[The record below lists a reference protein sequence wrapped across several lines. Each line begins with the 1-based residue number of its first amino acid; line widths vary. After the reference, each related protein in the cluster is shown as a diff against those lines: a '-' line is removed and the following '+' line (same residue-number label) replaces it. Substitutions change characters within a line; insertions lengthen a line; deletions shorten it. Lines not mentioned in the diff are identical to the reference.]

1 MPEKNSR
8 MENLKD
14 KEKKVTSASTK
25 KTSEP
30 SKTSTKEAKSTSRKN
45 TKDHISKIDT
55 EKKVASKTSGA
66 KKTSTKEVET
76 KTEKSKVKETTNV
89 QATQKA
95 STNSKTANKNVA
107 VNKVPTEKEKATNSL
122 NKKSTTSNTKKATN
136 STSTKKGAE
145 KTTTS
150 KTKSKSNLSSAKT
163 EKKNEVPAKKVEE
176 TKKVKK
182 VEAKKQEVE
191 EIKPKESAI
200 ISKIKSFLK
209 KIVELQEEAKKE
221 KLEQKEKVAKELEKK
236 ENKEIAKEKKN
247 TYSMEYYDLPYR
259 YNETVV
265 KILAQTPKRL
275 FVYWDVADS
284 DRERYIKAF
293 GENFFN
299 DTYPVLLIHNDDRNY
314 TFEVPINDFAN
325 SWYLDIN
332 DSKSKYTIQLGRKFK
347 DQARLVTINREQVKD
362 ENIVLQNDYL
372 PITTSNTLE
381 VPNDHILFENLKPYV
396 VYRNVKNYNES
407 IVDISNLEFAKKM
420 GKIYNIYEVY
430 KEIYK
435 KEMEDESLL
444 DLLNP
449 SSMSSSS
456 FK

>member
-14 KEKKVTSASTK
+14 KEKEKSVVSTSTK
-25 KTSEP
+25 KASVASKKNSEP
-30 SKTSTKEAKSTSRKN
+30 NKASTRGKKATSSKTTKKPIAKVDEEKKTARKTSSTKEKN
-45 TKDHISKIDT
+45 V
-55 EKKVASKTSGA
+55 EEA
-66 KKTSTKEVET
+66 KKI
-76 KTEKSKVKETTNV
+76 TNV
-89 QATQKA
+89 QGTKKS
-95 STNSKTANKNVA
+95 STNSKTAKKNVA

-122 NKKSTTSNTKKATN
+122 AKKTTASTTKKTAN
-136 STSTKKGAE
+136 STSTKKSTE
-145 KTTTS
+145 KTTTKVTTS
-150 KTKSKSNLSSAKT
+150 KAKSKSNLAPEKAEKKT
-163 EKKNEVPAKKVEE
+163 EESTKKVEE
-176 TKKVKK
+176 KKKID
-182 VEAKKQEVE
+182 AE

-221 KLEQKEKVAKELEKK
+221 KIEQKEKAAKELEKK

-247 TYSMEYYDLPYR
+247 TYTMEYYDLPYR

-299 DTYPVLLIHNDDRNY
+299 DTYPVLLIHNEDRNY

-347 DQARLVTINREQVKD
+347 DQARLVTINRKQVKD
-362 ENIVLQNDYL
+362 ENIILQNDYL

-396 VYRNVKNYNES
+396 VYRNVKDYKES
-407 IVDISNLEFAKKM
+407 VVDISNLEFAKKM

>member
-14 KEKKVTSASTK
+14 KEKEKSVVSTSTK
-25 KTSEP
+25 KASVASKKNSEP
-30 SKTSTKEAKSTSRKN
+30 NKASTRGKKATSSKTTKEPIAKVDEEKKTARKTSSTKE
-45 TKDHISKIDT
+45 
-55 EKKVASKTSGA
+55 KKVEEA
-66 KKTSTKEVET
+66 KEI
-76 KTEKSKVKETTNV
+76 TNV
-89 QATQKA
+89 QGTKKS
-95 STNSKTANKNVA
+95 STNSKTAKKNVA
-107 VNKVPTEKEKATNSL
+107 VNKVPTEKGKATNSL
-122 NKKSTTSNTKKATN
+122 AKKTTASTTKKTAN
-136 STSTKKGAE
+136 STSTKKSTE
-145 KTTTS
+145 KITTKATTS
-150 KTKSKSNLSSAKT
+150 KAKSKSNLAPGKA
-163 EKKNEVPAKKVEE
+163 EKKSEESTKKVEE
-176 TKKVKK
+176 KKKID
-182 VEAKKQEVE
+182 AE

-221 KLEQKEKVAKELEKK
+221 KIEQKEKAAKELEKK

-247 TYSMEYYDLPYR
+247 TYTMEYYDLPYR

-299 DTYPVLLIHNDDRNY
+299 DTYPVLLIHNEDRNY

-347 DQARLVTINREQVKD
+347 DQARLVTINRKQVKD
-362 ENIVLQNDYL
+362 ENIILQNDYL

-396 VYRNVKNYNES
+396 VYRNVKDYKES
-407 IVDISNLEFAKKM
+407 VVDISNLEFAKKM

>member
-14 KEKKVTSASTK
+14 KEKEKSVVSTSTK
-25 KTSEP
+25 KASVASKKNSEP
-30 SKTSTKEAKSTSRKN
+30 NKASTRGKKATSSKTTKKPIAKVDEEKKTARKTSSTKEKN
-45 TKDHISKIDT
+45 V
-55 EKKVASKTSGA
+55 EEA
-66 KKTSTKEVET
+66 KKI
-76 KTEKSKVKETTNV
+76 TNV
-89 QATQKA
+89 QGTKKS
-95 STNSKTANKNVA
+95 STNSKTAKKNVA

-122 NKKSTTSNTKKATN
+122 AKKTTASTTKKTAS
-136 STSTKKGAE
+136 STSTKKSTE
-145 KTTTS
+145 KTTTKTTTS
-150 KTKSKSNLSSAKT
+150 KAKSKSNLAPGKAEKKT
-163 EKKNEVPAKKVEE
+163 EESTKKVEE
-176 TKKVKK
+176 KKKID
-182 VEAKKQEVE
+182 AE

-221 KLEQKEKVAKELEKK
+221 KIEQKEKAAKELEKK

-247 TYSMEYYDLPYR
+247 TYTMEYYDLPYR

-299 DTYPVLLIHNDDRNY
+299 DTYPVLLIHNEDRNY

-347 DQARLVTINREQVKD
+347 DQARLVTINRKQVKD
-362 ENIVLQNDYL
+362 ENIILQNDYL

-396 VYRNVKNYNES
+396 VYRNVKDYKES
-407 IVDISNLEFAKKM
+407 VVDISNLEFAKKM

>member
-14 KEKKVTSASTK
+14 KEKEKSVVSTSTK
-25 KTSEP
+25 KASVASKKNSEP
-30 SKTSTKEAKSTSRKN
+30 NKASTRGKKATSSKTTKEPIAKVDEEKKTARKTSSTKEKN
-45 TKDHISKIDT
+45 V
-55 EKKVASKTSGA
+55 EEA
-66 KKTSTKEVET
+66 KKI
-76 KTEKSKVKETTNV
+76 TNV
-89 QATQKA
+89 QGTKKS
-95 STNSKTANKNVA
+95 STNSKTAKKNVA

-122 NKKSTTSNTKKATN
+122 AKKTTASTTKKTAS
-136 STSTKKGAE
+136 STSTKKSTE
-145 KTTTS
+145 KTTTKATTS
-150 KTKSKSNLSSAKT
+150 KAKSKSNLAPEKAEKKT
-163 EKKNEVPAKKVEE
+163 EESTKKVEE
-176 TKKVKK
+176 KKKID
-182 VEAKKQEVE
+182 AE

-221 KLEQKEKVAKELEKK
+221 KIEQKEKAAKELEKK

-247 TYSMEYYDLPYR
+247 TYTMEYYDLPYR

-299 DTYPVLLIHNDDRNY
+299 DTYPVLLIHNEDRNY

-347 DQARLVTINREQVKD
+347 DQARLVTINRKQVKD
-362 ENIVLQNDYL
+362 ENIILQNDYL

-396 VYRNVKNYNES
+396 VYRNVKDYKES
-407 IVDISNLEFAKKM
+407 VVDISNLEFAKKM

>member
-1 MPEKNSR
+1 MPENKSR
-8 MENLKD
+8 TENLKD
-14 KEKKVTSASTK
+14 KEEKKIVSKNTNTIKKDSSKNNTSK
-25 KTSEP
+25 KT
-30 SKTSTKEAKSTSRKN
+30 TST
-45 TKDHISKIDT
+45 
-55 EKKVASKTSGA
+55 A
-66 KKTSTKEVET
+66 KK
-76 KTEKSKVKETTNV
+76 
-89 QATQKA
+89 
-95 STNSKTANKNVA
+95 STNSINKSNNISKKVESVSDKSSKGVNNVNKN
-107 VNKVPTEKEKATNSL
+107 TQ
-122 NKKSTTSNTKKATN
+122 NKKVGSESNTKKIVTEKTKAPSNNVKNTNKSVNKANNKTN
-136 STSTKKGAE
+136 SKSVTES
-145 KTTTS
+145 KTTKNIAQKTKDT
-150 KTKSKSNLSSAKT
+150 KTKSSVKSN
-163 EKKNEVPAKKVEE
+163 
-176 TKKVKK
+176 TKKDIKNNDVKDVKK
-182 VEAKKQEVE
+182 EVKRE

-209 KIVELQEEAKKE
+209 KIVEIQEEAKKE
-221 KLEQKEKVAKELEKK
+221 KLEQKEKEAEKLAKK
-236 ENKEIAKEKKN
+236 ENKEIEKEKQHAYN
-247 TYSMEYYDLPYR
+247 IEYYDLPYR

-275 FVYWDVADS
+275 FVYWDIADS

-299 DTYPVLLIHNDDRNY
+299 DTYPVLLIHNDDKNY

-332 DSKSKYTIQLGRKFK
+332 DSKSKYIIQLGRKFRE
-347 DQARLVTINREQVKD
+347 QAKLVTINREQVRN
-362 ENIVLQNDYL
+362 ENIIIQNDYL

-396 VYRNVKNYNES
+396 VYRNVKNYEEKV
-407 IVDISNLEFAKKM
+407 VDISNLEFAKKM
-420 GKIYNIYEVY
+420 GKVYNIYEVY

-435 KEMEDESLL
+435 NEMEDESLL

>member
-14 KEKKVTSASTK
+14 KEKEAVSTPTK
-25 KTSEP
+25 KTSIAPKKASES
-30 SKTSTKEAKSTSRKN
+30 SKTSTKEAKATSSKT
-45 TKDHISKIDT
+45 TKKPIAKVDE
-55 EKKVASKTSGA
+55 EKKTARKTS
-66 KKTSTKEVET
+66 STKEKNVE
-76 KTEKSKVKETTNV
+76 EAKEITNV
-89 QATQKA
+89 QGTKKS
-95 STNSKTANKNVA
+95 STNSKTAKKNVA
-107 VNKVPTEKEKATNSL
+107 VNKVPTEKGKATNSL
-122 NKKSTTSNTKKATN
+122 AKKTTASTTKKTAS
-136 STSTKKGAE
+136 STSTKKSTE
-145 KTTTS
+145 KTTTKTTTS
-150 KTKSKSNLSSAKT
+150 KAKSKSNLAPGKAEKKT
-163 EKKNEVPAKKVEE
+163 EESTKKVEE
-176 TKKVKK
+176 KKKID
-182 VEAKKQEVE
+182 AE

-221 KLEQKEKVAKELEKK
+221 KIEQKEKAAKELEKK

-247 TYSMEYYDLPYR
+247 TYTMEYYDLPYR

-299 DTYPVLLIHNDDRNY
+299 DTYPVLLIHNEDRNY

-347 DQARLVTINREQVKD
+347 DQARLVTINRKQVKD
-362 ENIVLQNDYL
+362 ENIILQNDYL

-396 VYRNVKNYNES
+396 VYRNVKDYKES
-407 IVDISNLEFAKKM
+407 VVDISNLEFAKKM

>member
-1 MPEKNSR
+1 MPENKSR
-8 MENLKD
+8 TENLKD
-14 KEKKVTSASTK
+14 KE
-25 KTSEP
+25 
-30 SKTSTKEAKSTSRKN
+30 
-45 TKDHISKIDT
+45 
-55 EKKVASKTSGA
+55 EKKVVSKNTNTIKKDSSRNNTS
-66 KKTSTKEVET
+66 KKTTST
-76 KTEKSKVKETTNV
+76 SKK
-89 QATQKA
+89 
-95 STNSKTANKNVA
+95 STNSIKKSNNISKKVESVSDKSSKGVNNVNKNTQNKKVGSESNTKKSATEKTKTSSNNIKNTNKTANKAN
-107 VNKVPTEKEKATNSL
+107 NKTNS
-122 NKKSTTSNTKKATN
+122 KSVTES
-136 STSTKKGAE
+136 
-145 KTTTS
+145 KTTKNITQKTKDT
-150 KTKSKSNLSSAKT
+150 KTKSSVKSN
-163 EKKNEVPAKKVEE
+163 AKKDIK
-176 TKKVKK
+176 TKEDVKDVKK
-182 VEAKKQEVE
+182 EVKSE

-209 KIVELQEEAKKE
+209 KIVEIQEEAKKE
-221 KLEQKEKVAKELEKK
+221 KLEQKEKEAEKLAKK
-236 ENKEIAKEKKN
+236 ENKEIEKEKQH
-247 TYSMEYYDLPYR
+247 TYNIEYYDLPYR

-299 DTYPVLLIHNDDRNY
+299 DTYPVLLIHNDDKNY

-332 DSKSKYTIQLGRKFK
+332 DPKSKYTIQLGRKFRE
-347 DQARLVTINREQVKD
+347 QAKLVTINREQVRD
-362 ENIVLQNDYL
+362 ENIIIQNDYL

-396 VYRNVKNYNES
+396 VYRNVKNYEEKV
-407 IVDISNLEFAKKM
+407 VDISNLEFAKKM
-420 GKIYNIYEVY
+420 GKVYNIYEVY

-435 KEMEDESLL
+435 NEMEDESLL

>member
-1 MPEKNSR
+1 MPENKSR
-8 MENLKD
+8 TENLKD
-14 KEKKVTSASTK
+14 KE
-25 KTSEP
+25 
-30 SKTSTKEAKSTSRKN
+30 
-45 TKDHISKIDT
+45 
-55 EKKVASKTSGA
+55 EKKVVSKNTNTIKKDSSRNNTS
-66 KKTSTKEVET
+66 KKTTST
-76 KTEKSKVKETTNV
+76 SKK
-89 QATQKA
+89 
-95 STNSKTANKNVA
+95 STNSIKKSNNISKKVESVSDKSSKGVNNVNKNTQNKKVGSESNTKKSATEKTKTSSNNIKNTNKTANKAN
-107 VNKVPTEKEKATNSL
+107 NKTNS
-122 NKKSTTSNTKKATN
+122 KSVTES
-136 STSTKKGAE
+136 
-145 KTTTS
+145 KTTKNITQKTKDT
-150 KTKSKSNLSSAKT
+150 KTKSSVKSN
-163 EKKNEVPAKKVEE
+163 AKKDIK
-176 TKKVKK
+176 TKEDVKDVKK
-182 VEAKKQEVE
+182 EVKSE

-209 KIVELQEEAKKE
+209 KIVEIQEEAKKE
-221 KLEQKEKVAKELEKK
+221 KLEQKEKDAEKLAKK
-236 ENKEIAKEKKN
+236 ENKEIEKEKQH
-247 TYSMEYYDLPYR
+247 TYNIEYYDLPYR

-299 DTYPVLLIHNDDRNY
+299 DTYPVLLIHNDDKNY

-332 DSKSKYTIQLGRKFK
+332 DPKSKYTIQLGRKFRE
-347 DQARLVTINREQVKD
+347 QAKLVTINREQVRD
-362 ENIVLQNDYL
+362 ENIIIQNDYL

-396 VYRNVKNYNES
+396 VYRNVKNYEEKV
-407 IVDISNLEFAKKM
+407 VDISNLEFAKKM
-420 GKIYNIYEVY
+420 GKVYNIYEVY

-435 KEMEDESLL
+435 NEMEDESLL

>member
-1 MPEKNSR
+1 MPENKSR
-8 MENLKD
+8 TENLKD
-14 KEKKVTSASTK
+14 KE
-25 KTSEP
+25 
-30 SKTSTKEAKSTSRKN
+30 
-45 TKDHISKIDT
+45 
-55 EKKVASKTSGA
+55 EKKVVSKNTNTTKKNNSKTNTSKKTTSTSKNTTNTTTKNNSKVVKNTEKVSDKKVKGASSTNKNTSNKKLENTNTA
-66 KKTSTKEVET
+66 KKVG
-76 KTEKSKVKETTNV
+76 EKSKTTSNN
-89 QATQKA
+89 AKNANKTTTK
-95 STNSKTANKNVA
+95 STNSSNIKNATATKTTKN
-107 VNKVPTEKEKATNSL
+107 T
-122 NKKSTTSNTKKATN
+122 TKKIEDTKVKSATKPN
-136 STSTKKGAE
+136 
-145 KTTTS
+145 
-150 KTKSKSNLSSAKT
+150 
-163 EKKNEVPAKKVEE
+163 AKKD
-176 TKKVKK
+176 TKNKDVKDVKK
-182 VEAKKQEVE
+182 EVKSE

-209 KIVELQEEAKKE
+209 KIVEIQEEAKKE
-221 KLEQKEKVAKELEKK
+221 KLEQKEKEAEKLAKK
-236 ENKEIAKEKKN
+236 ENKEIEKEKQH
-247 TYSMEYYDLPYR
+247 TYNIEYYDLPYR

-299 DTYPVLLIHNDDRNY
+299 DTYPVLLIHNDDKNY

-325 SWYLDIN
+325 SWYLDIS
-332 DSKSKYTIQLGRKFK
+332 DPKSKYTIQLGRKFRE
-347 DQARLVTINREQVKD
+347 QAKLVTINREQVKD
-362 ENIVLQNDYL
+362 ENIIIQNDYL

-396 VYRNVKNYNES
+396 VYRNVKNYEEKV
-407 IVDISNLEFAKKM
+407 VDISNLEFAKKM
-420 GKIYNIYEVY
+420 GKVYNIYEVY

-435 KEMEDESLL
+435 NEMEDESLL

>member
-1 MPEKNSR
+1 MPENKSR
-8 MENLKD
+8 TENLKD
-14 KEKKVTSASTK
+14 KE
-25 KTSEP
+25 
-30 SKTSTKEAKSTSRKN
+30 
-45 TKDHISKIDT
+45 
-55 EKKVASKTSGA
+55 EKKVVSKNTNTIKKDSSKNNTS
-66 KKTSTKEVET
+66 KKTTSTSKSTVST
-76 KTEKSKVKETTNV
+76 TAKTTEKVSNKKVKGTS
-89 QATQKA
+89 
-95 STNSKTANKNVA
+95 STNKN
-107 VNKVPTEKEKATNSL
+107 TS
-122 NKKSTTSNTKKATN
+122 NKKAEIESNTKKIVTEKTKAPSNNVKNTNKSANKANNKTN
-136 STSTKKGAE
+136 SKSVTES
-145 KTTTS
+145 KTTKNITQKTKDT
-150 KTKSKSNLSSAKT
+150 KTKSSVKSN
-163 EKKNEVPAKKVEE
+163 AKKDIK
-176 TKKVKK
+176 TKEDVKDVKK
-182 VEAKKQEVE
+182 EVKSE

-209 KIVELQEEAKKE
+209 KIVEIQEEAKKE
-221 KLEQKEKVAKELEKK
+221 KLEQKEKEAEKLAKK
-236 ENKEIAKEKKN
+236 ENKEIEKEKQH
-247 TYSMEYYDLPYR
+247 TYNIEYYDLPYR

-299 DTYPVLLIHNDDRNY
+299 DTYPVLLIHNDDKNY

-332 DSKSKYTIQLGRKFK
+332 DPKSKYTIQLGRKFRE
-347 DQARLVTINREQVKD
+347 QAKLVTINREQVRN
-362 ENIVLQNDYL
+362 ENIIIQNDYL

-396 VYRNVKNYNES
+396 VYRNVKNYEEKV
-407 IVDISNLEFAKKM
+407 VDISNLEFAKKM
-420 GKIYNIYEVY
+420 GKVYNIYEVY

-435 KEMEDESLL
+435 NEMEDESLL

>member
-8 MENLKD
+8 IENLKD
-14 KEKKVTSASTK
+14 
-25 KTSEP
+25 
-30 SKTSTKEAKSTSRKN
+30 N
-45 TKDHISKIDT
+45 
-55 EKKVASKTSGA
+55 
-66 KKTSTKEVET
+66 
-76 KTEKSKVKETTNV
+76 
-89 QATQKA
+89 
-95 STNSKTANKNVA
+95 
-107 VNKVPTEKEKATNSL
+107 EKEKATVKASNSKKTNTTGKKNTTSKTTSKTTKAPEKTATSKTKKVVEKD
-122 NKKSTTSNTKKATN
+122 NKPAKTSTTKSATKTTAKSTTSKGTKA
-136 STSTKKGAE
+136 
-145 KTTTS
+145 TS
-150 KTKSKSNLSSAKT
+150 KTETKPKTDKVAETKASNTKTSTSKVSTSKVSVAKPKEDTKKTVAKSNSKSTTKKTTAQVAKKPDAKELE
-163 EKKNEVPAKKVEE
+163 EKKK
-176 TKKVKK
+176 T
-182 VEAKKQEVE
+182 VEAE

-221 KLEQKEKVAKELEKK
+221 KLEQKEKEAKELAKK
-236 ENKEIAKEKKN
+236 ENKEIEKEKQN
-247 TYSMEYYDLPYR
+247 TYNLEYYDLPYR

-299 DTYPVLLIHNDDRNY
+299 DTYPVLLIHNEDKNY

-332 DSKSKYTIQLGRKFK
+332 DSKSKYTIQLGRKFR
-347 DQARLVTINREQVKD
+347 DQAKLVTINKKQVKQ

-396 VYRNVKNYNES
+396 IYRNVKDYQEKV
-407 IVDISNLEFAKKM
+407 VDISNLEFAKKM

-435 KEMEDESLL
+435 KEMEEESLL

>member
-1 MPEKNSR
+1 MPENKSR
-8 MENLKD
+8 TENLKD
-14 KEKKVTSASTK
+14 KE
-25 KTSEP
+25 
-30 SKTSTKEAKSTSRKN
+30 
-45 TKDHISKIDT
+45 
-55 EKKVASKTSGA
+55 EKKVVSKNTNTIKNDSSKNNTS
-66 KKTSTKEVET
+66 KKTT
-76 KTEKSKVKETTNV
+76 SKK
-89 QATQKA
+89 
-95 STNSKTANKNVA
+95 STNSINKSSNISKKVESVSDKSSKGVNSVNKN
-107 VNKVPTEKEKATNSL
+107 TQ
-122 NKKSTTSNTKKATN
+122 NKKVGSESNTKKSTREKTKTSTNNVKNTNKSANKANNKTN
-136 STSTKKGAE
+136 SKSVTES
-145 KTTTS
+145 KTTKNITQ
-150 KTKSKSNLSSAKT
+150 KTKDTKSKSSVKSN
-163 EKKNEVPAKKVEE
+163 AKKDIK
-176 TKKVKK
+176 TKEDVKDVKK
-182 VEAKKQEVE
+182 EVKSE

-209 KIVELQEEAKKE
+209 KIVEIQEEAKKE
-221 KLEQKEKVAKELEKK
+221 KIEQKEKEAEKLAKK
-236 ENKEIAKEKKN
+236 ENKEIEKEKQH
-247 TYSMEYYDLPYR
+247 TYNIEYYDLPYR

-299 DTYPVLLIHNDDRNY
+299 DTYPVLLIHNDDKNY

-332 DSKSKYTIQLGRKFK
+332 DPKSKYTIQLGRKFRE
-347 DQARLVTINREQVKD
+347 QAKLVTINREQVRN
-362 ENIVLQNDYL
+362 ENIIIQNDYL

-396 VYRNVKNYNES
+396 VYRNVKNYEEKV
-407 IVDISNLEFAKKM
+407 VDISNLEFAKKM
-420 GKIYNIYEVY
+420 GKVYNIYEVY

-435 KEMEDESLL
+435 NEMEDESLL

>member
-1 MPEKNSR
+1 MPENKSR
-8 MENLKD
+8 TENLKD
-14 KEKKVTSASTK
+14 KE
-25 KTSEP
+25 
-30 SKTSTKEAKSTSRKN
+30 
-45 TKDHISKIDT
+45 
-55 EKKVASKTSGA
+55 EKKVVSKNTNTIKKDSSKNNTS
-66 KKTSTKEVET
+66 KKTTSTSKSTVST
-76 KTEKSKVKETTNV
+76 TAKTNSTVAKTTEKVSNKKVKGTS
-89 QATQKA
+89 
-95 STNSKTANKNVA
+95 STNKN
-107 VNKVPTEKEKATNSL
+107 TS
-122 NKKSTTSNTKKATN
+122 NKKAEIESNTKKIVTEKTKAPSNNVKNTNKSANKANNKTN
-136 STSTKKGAE
+136 SKSVTES
-145 KTTTS
+145 KTTKNITQKTKDT
-150 KTKSKSNLSSAKT
+150 KTKSSVKSN
-163 EKKNEVPAKKVEE
+163 AKKDIKNKEDV
-176 TKKVKK
+176 KDVKK
-182 VEAKKQEVE
+182 EVKSE

-209 KIVELQEEAKKE
+209 KIVEIQEEAKKE
-221 KLEQKEKVAKELEKK
+221 KLEQKEKESEKLAKK
-236 ENKEIAKEKKN
+236 ENKEIEKEKQH
-247 TYSMEYYDLPYR
+247 TYNIEYYDLPYR

-299 DTYPVLLIHNDDRNY
+299 DTYPVLLIHNDDKNY

-332 DSKSKYTIQLGRKFK
+332 DPKSKYTIQLGRKFRE
-347 DQARLVTINREQVKD
+347 QAKLVTINREQVRN
-362 ENIVLQNDYL
+362 ENIIIQNDYL

-396 VYRNVKNYNES
+396 VYRNVKNYEEKV
-407 IVDISNLEFAKKM
+407 VDISNLEFAKKM
-420 GKIYNIYEVY
+420 GKVYNIYEVY

-435 KEMEDESLL
+435 NEMEDESLL

>member
-1 MPEKNSR
+1 MPENKSR
-8 MENLKD
+8 RENLKD
-14 KEKKVTSASTK
+14 KE
-25 KTSEP
+25 
-30 SKTSTKEAKSTSRKN
+30 
-45 TKDHISKIDT
+45 
-55 EKKVASKTSGA
+55 EKKVVSKNTNTTKKDSSKNNTS
-66 KKTSTKEVET
+66 KKTTSTSKSTVSTTAKANSTVT
-76 KTEKSKVKETTNV
+76 KTTEKTKAPSNNVKNTNKS
-89 QATQKA
+89 ANKA
-95 STNSKTANKNVA
+95 NNKTNSKSVTGSKTTKNITQ
-107 VNKVPTEKEKATNSL
+107 KTKDTKT
-122 NKKSTTSNTKKATN
+122 KSNVKSNTKKDI
-136 STSTKKGAE
+136 
-145 KTTTS
+145 
-150 KTKSKSNLSSAKT
+150 
-163 EKKNEVPAKKVEE
+163 KNNDVKD
-176 TKKVKK
+176 VKK
-182 VEAKKQEVE
+182 EVKSE

-209 KIVELQEEAKKE
+209 KIVEIQEEAKKE
-221 KLEQKEKVAKELEKK
+221 KLEQKEKEAEKLAKK
-236 ENKEIAKEKKN
+236 ENKEIEKEKQH
-247 TYSMEYYDLPYR
+247 TYNIEYYDLPYR

-299 DTYPVLLIHNDDRNY
+299 DTYPILLIHNDDKNY

-332 DSKSKYTIQLGRKFK
+332 DPKSKYTIQLGRKFRE
-347 DQARLVTINREQVKD
+347 QAKLVTINREQVRN
-362 ENIVLQNDYL
+362 ENIIIQNDYL

-396 VYRNVKNYNES
+396 VYRNVKNYEEKV
-407 IVDISNLEFAKKM
+407 VDISNLEFAKKM
-420 GKIYNIYEVY
+420 GKVYNIYEVY

-435 KEMEDESLL
+435 NEMEDESLL

>member
-14 KEKKVTSASTK
+14 KEKEKSVVSTSTK
-25 KTSEP
+25 KASVASKKNSEP
-30 SKTSTKEAKSTSRKN
+30 NKASTRGKKATSSKTTKEPIAKVDEEKKTARKTSSTKEKN
-45 TKDHISKIDT
+45 V
-55 EKKVASKTSGA
+55 EEA
-66 KKTSTKEVET
+66 KKI
-76 KTEKSKVKETTNV
+76 TNV
-89 QATQKA
+89 QGTKKS
-95 STNSKTANKNVA
+95 STNSKTAKKNVA

-122 NKKSTTSNTKKATN
+122 AKKTTASTTKKTAS
-136 STSTKKGAE
+136 STSTKKSTE
-145 KTTTS
+145 KTTTKTTTS
-150 KTKSKSNLSSAKT
+150 KAKSKSNLAPGKAEKKT
-163 EKKNEVPAKKVEE
+163 EESTKKVEE
-176 TKKVKK
+176 KKKID
-182 VEAKKQEVE
+182 AE

-221 KLEQKEKVAKELEKK
+221 KIEQKEKAAKELEKK

-247 TYSMEYYDLPYR
+247 TYTMEYYDLPYR

-299 DTYPVLLIHNDDRNY
+299 DTYPVLLIHNEDRNY

-347 DQARLVTINREQVKD
+347 DQARLVTINRKQVKD
-362 ENIVLQNDYL
+362 ENIILQNDYL

-396 VYRNVKNYNES
+396 VYRNVKDYKES
-407 IVDISNLEFAKKM
+407 VVDISNLEFAKKM

>member
-14 KEKKVTSASTK
+14 KEKEKSVVSTSTK
-25 KTSEP
+25 KASVASKKNSEP
-30 SKTSTKEAKSTSRKN
+30 NKASTRGKKATSSKTTKKPIAKVDEEKKTARKTSSTKEKNVEEAKE
-45 TKDHISKIDT
+45 I
-55 EKKVASKTSGA
+55 
-66 KKTSTKEVET
+66 
-76 KTEKSKVKETTNV
+76 TNV
-89 QATQKA
+89 QGTKKS
-95 STNSKTANKNVA
+95 STNSKTAKKNVA

-122 NKKSTTSNTKKATN
+122 AKKTTASTTKKTAN
-136 STSTKKGAE
+136 STSTKKSTE
-145 KTTTS
+145 KTTTKTTTS
-150 KTKSKSNLSSAKT
+150 KAKSKSNLAPGKAEKKT
-163 EKKNEVPAKKVEE
+163 EESTKKVEE
-176 TKKVKK
+176 KKKID
-182 VEAKKQEVE
+182 AE

-221 KLEQKEKVAKELEKK
+221 KIEQKEKAAKELEKK

-247 TYSMEYYDLPYR
+247 TYTMEYYDLPYR

-299 DTYPVLLIHNDDRNY
+299 DTYPVLLIHNEDRNY

-347 DQARLVTINREQVKD
+347 DQARLVTINRKQVKD
-362 ENIVLQNDYL
+362 ENIILQNDYL

-396 VYRNVKNYNES
+396 VYRNVKDYKES
-407 IVDISNLEFAKKM
+407 VVDISNLEFAKKM

>member
-1 MPEKNSR
+1 MPENKSR
-8 MENLKD
+8 TENLKD
-14 KEKKVTSASTK
+14 KE
-25 KTSEP
+25 
-30 SKTSTKEAKSTSRKN
+30 
-45 TKDHISKIDT
+45 
-55 EKKVASKTSGA
+55 EKKVVSKNTNTIKKDSSKNNTS
-66 KKTSTKEVET
+66 KKTTST
-76 KTEKSKVKETTNV
+76 SKK
-89 QATQKA
+89 
-95 STNSKTANKNVA
+95 STNSINKINNISKKVESVSDKSSKGVNNVNKN
-107 VNKVPTEKEKATNSL
+107 TQ
-122 NKKSTTSNTKKATN
+122 NKKAGSESNTKKSATEKTKTSSNNVKNPNKSANKTNNKTN
-136 STSTKKGAE
+136 SKSVTKS
-145 KTTTS
+145 KTTKNITQKTKDT
-150 KTKSKSNLSSAKT
+150 KTKSSVKSN
-163 EKKNEVPAKKVEE
+163 
-176 TKKVKK
+176 TKKDIKNNDVKDVKK
-182 VEAKKQEVE
+182 EVKSE

-209 KIVELQEEAKKE
+209 KIVEIQEEAKKE
-221 KLEQKEKVAKELEKK
+221 KLEQKEKEAEKLAKK
-236 ENKEIAKEKKN
+236 ENKEIEKEKQH
-247 TYSMEYYDLPYR
+247 TYNIEYYDLPYR

-299 DTYPVLLIHNDDRNY
+299 DTYPVLLIHNDDKNY

-332 DSKSKYTIQLGRKFK
+332 DSKSKYTIQLGRKFRE
-347 DQARLVTINREQVKD
+347 QAKLVTINREQVRD
-362 ENIVLQNDYL
+362 ENIIIQNDYL

-396 VYRNVKNYNES
+396 VYRNVKNYEEKV
-407 IVDISNLEFAKKM
+407 VDISNLEFAKKM
-420 GKIYNIYEVY
+420 GKVYNIYEVY

-435 KEMEDESLL
+435 NEMEDESLL

>member
-8 MENLKD
+8 IENLND
-14 KEKKVTSASTK
+14 
-25 KTSEP
+25 
-30 SKTSTKEAKSTSRKN
+30 N
-45 TKDHISKIDT
+45 
-55 EKKVASKTSGA
+55 
-66 KKTSTKEVET
+66 
-76 KTEKSKVKETTNV
+76 
-89 QATQKA
+89 
-95 STNSKTANKNVA
+95 
-107 VNKVPTEKEKATNSL
+107 EKEKATVKASNSKKTNTTGKKNTTSKTTSKTTKAPEKTATSKTKKVVEKD
-122 NKKSTTSNTKKATN
+122 NKQTKTSTTKSATKTTAKSTTSKGTKA
-136 STSTKKGAE
+136 
-145 KTTTS
+145 TS
-150 KTKSKSNLSSAKT
+150 KTETKPKTDKVAETKASNTKTSTSKVSTSKVSVAKPKEDTKKTVAKSNSKSTTKKSTAQVAKKT
-163 EKKNEVPAKKVEE
+163 DAKELEEKKK
-176 TKKVKK
+176 T
-182 VEAKKQEVE
+182 VEAE

-221 KLEQKEKVAKELEKK
+221 KLEQKEKEAKELAKK
-236 ENKEIAKEKKN
+236 ENKEIEKEKQN
-247 TYSMEYYDLPYR
+247 TYNLEYYDLPYR

-299 DTYPVLLIHNDDRNY
+299 DTYPVLLIHNEDKNY

-332 DSKSKYTIQLGRKFK
+332 DSKSKYTIQLGRKFR
-347 DQARLVTINREQVKD
+347 DQARLVTINKKQVKQ

-396 VYRNVKNYNES
+396 IYRNVKDYQEKV
-407 IVDISNLEFAKKM
+407 VDISNLEFAKKM

-435 KEMEDESLL
+435 KEMEEESLL

>member
-1 MPEKNSR
+1 MPENKSR
-8 MENLKD
+8 TENLKD
-14 KEKKVTSASTK
+14 KE
-25 KTSEP
+25 
-30 SKTSTKEAKSTSRKN
+30 
-45 TKDHISKIDT
+45 
-55 EKKVASKTSGA
+55 EKKVVSKNTNTIKKDSSKNNTS
-66 KKTSTKEVET
+66 KKTTSTSKSTVST
-76 KTEKSKVKETTNV
+76 TAKANSTVAKTTEKVSNKKVKGTS
-89 QATQKA
+89 
-95 STNSKTANKNVA
+95 STNKNTS
-107 VNKVPTEKEKATNSL
+107 NRKAEIE
-122 NKKSTTSNTKKATN
+122 SNTKKIVTEKTKAPSNNVKNTNKSANKANNKTN
-136 STSTKKGAE
+136 SKSVTES
-145 KTTTS
+145 KTTKNITQKTKDT
-150 KTKSKSNLSSAKT
+150 KTKSNVKSN
-163 EKKNEVPAKKVEE
+163 AKKDIK
-176 TKKVKK
+176 TKEDVKDVKK
-182 VEAKKQEVE
+182 EVKSE

-209 KIVELQEEAKKE
+209 KIVEIQEEAKKE
-221 KLEQKEKVAKELEKK
+221 KLEQKEKEAEKLAKK
-236 ENKEIAKEKKN
+236 ENKEIEKEKQH
-247 TYSMEYYDLPYR
+247 TYNIEYYDLPYR

-299 DTYPVLLIHNDDRNY
+299 DTYPVLLIHNDDKNY

-332 DSKSKYTIQLGRKFK
+332 DPKSKYTIQLGRKFRE
-347 DQARLVTINREQVKD
+347 QAKLVTINREQVRN
-362 ENIVLQNDYL
+362 ENIIIQNDYL

-396 VYRNVKNYNES
+396 VYRNVKNYEEKV
-407 IVDISNLEFAKKM
+407 VDISNLEFAKKM
-420 GKIYNIYEVY
+420 GKVYNIYEVY

-435 KEMEDESLL
+435 NEMEDESLL

>member
-1 MPEKNSR
+1 MPENKSR
-8 MENLKD
+8 TENLKD
-14 KEKKVTSASTK
+14 KE
-25 KTSEP
+25 
-30 SKTSTKEAKSTSRKN
+30 
-45 TKDHISKIDT
+45 
-55 EKKVASKTSGA
+55 EKKVVSKNTNTIKKDSSKNNTS
-66 KKTSTKEVET
+66 KKTTSTSKSTVST
-76 KTEKSKVKETTNV
+76 TAKANSTVAKTTEKVSNKKVKGTSSTNKN
-89 QATQKA
+89 TSNKKA
-95 STNSKTANKNVA
+95 EIESNTNKIVTEKTKAPSNNVKNTNKSANKANNKTNSKSV
-107 VNKVPTEKEKATNSL
+107 TES
-122 NKKSTTSNTKKATN
+122 
-136 STSTKKGAE
+136 
-145 KTTTS
+145 KTTKNITQKTKDT
-150 KTKSKSNLSSAKT
+150 KTKSSVKSN
-163 EKKNEVPAKKVEE
+163 AKKDIK
-176 TKKVKK
+176 TKEDVKDVKK
-182 VEAKKQEVE
+182 EVKSE

-209 KIVELQEEAKKE
+209 KIVEIQEEAKKE
-221 KLEQKEKVAKELEKK
+221 KLEQKEKEAEKLAKK
-236 ENKEIAKEKKN
+236 ENKEIEKEKQH
-247 TYSMEYYDLPYR
+247 TYNIEYYDLPYR

-299 DTYPVLLIHNDDRNY
+299 DTYPVLLIHNDDKNY

-332 DSKSKYTIQLGRKFK
+332 DPKSKYTIQLGRKFRE
-347 DQARLVTINREQVKD
+347 QAKLVTINREQVRN
-362 ENIVLQNDYL
+362 ENIIIQNDYL

-396 VYRNVKNYNES
+396 VYRNVKNYEEKV
-407 IVDISNLEFAKKM
+407 VDISNLEFAKKM
-420 GKIYNIYEVY
+420 GKVYNIYEVY

-435 KEMEDESLL
+435 NEMEDESLL

>member
-8 MENLKD
+8 IENLKD
-14 KEKKVTSASTK
+14 
-25 KTSEP
+25 
-30 SKTSTKEAKSTSRKN
+30 N
-45 TKDHISKIDT
+45 
-55 EKKVASKTSGA
+55 
-66 KKTSTKEVET
+66 
-76 KTEKSKVKETTNV
+76 
-89 QATQKA
+89 
-95 STNSKTANKNVA
+95 
-107 VNKVPTEKEKATNSL
+107 EKEKATVKASNSKKTNTTGKKNTTSKTTSKTTKAPEKTATSKTKKVVEKD
-122 NKKSTTSNTKKATN
+122 NKPAKTSTTKSATKTTAKSTTSKGTKA
-136 STSTKKGAE
+136 
-145 KTTTS
+145 TS
-150 KTKSKSNLSSAKT
+150 KTETKPKTDKVAETKASNTKTSTSKVSTSKVSVAKPKEDTKKTVAKSNSKSTTKKTTAQVAKKPDAKELE
-163 EKKNEVPAKKVEE
+163 EKKK
-176 TKKVKK
+176 T
-182 VEAKKQEVE
+182 VEAE

-221 KLEQKEKVAKELEKK
+221 KLEQKEKEAKELAKK
-236 ENKEIAKEKKN
+236 ENKEIEKEKQN
-247 TYSMEYYDLPYR
+247 TYNLEYYDLPYR

-299 DTYPVLLIHNDDRNY
+299 DTYPVLLIHNEDKNY

-325 SWYLDIN
+325 SWYSDIN
-332 DSKSKYTIQLGRKFK
+332 DSKSKYTIQLGRKFR
-347 DQARLVTINREQVKD
+347 DQAKLVTINKKQVKQ

-396 VYRNVKNYNES
+396 IYRNVKDYQEKV
-407 IVDISNLEFAKKM
+407 VDISNLEFAKKM

-435 KEMEDESLL
+435 KEMEEESLL

>member
-1 MPEKNSR
+1 MPENKSR
-8 MENLKD
+8 TENLKD
-14 KEKKVTSASTK
+14 KE
-25 KTSEP
+25 
-30 SKTSTKEAKSTSRKN
+30 
-45 TKDHISKIDT
+45 
-55 EKKVASKTSGA
+55 EKKVVSKNTNTTNKNNSKPNTS
-66 KKTSTKEVET
+66 KKTTSTSKSTVNNTTKNNSKVT
-76 KTEKSKVKETTNV
+76 KTTEKVSDKKVKGTSSTNKSAQNKKVGSTSTDKKVGEKQKTTSNNTKSV
-89 QATQKA
+89 NKTTTK
-95 STNSKTANKNVA
+95 STNSSNTKT
-107 VNKVPTEKEKATNSL
+107 TTAT
-122 NKKSTTSNTKKATN
+122 KTTKSTTKKIEDTKRK
-136 STSTKKGAE
+136 STTKP
-145 KTTTS
+145 
-150 KTKSKSNLSSAKT
+150 NV
-163 EKKNEVPAKKVEE
+163 KKE
-176 TKKVKK
+176 TKNKDIKDVKDVKK
-182 VEAKKQEVE
+182 EVKSE

-209 KIVELQEEAKKE
+209 KIVEIQEEAKKE
-221 KLEQKEKVAKELEKK
+221 KLEQKEKEAEKLAKK
-236 ENKEIAKEKKN
+236 ENKEIEKEKQH
-247 TYSMEYYDLPYR
+247 TYNIEYYDLPYR

-299 DTYPVLLIHNDDRNY
+299 DTYPVLLIHNDDKNY

-332 DSKSKYTIQLGRKFK
+332 DPKSKYTIQLGRKFRE
-347 DQARLVTINREQVKD
+347 QAKLVTINREQVRD
-362 ENIVLQNDYL
+362 ENIIIQNDYL

-396 VYRNVKNYNES
+396 VYRNVKNYEEKV
-407 IVDISNLEFAKKM
+407 VDISNLEFAKKM
-420 GKIYNIYEVY
+420 GKVYNIYEVY

-435 KEMEDESLL
+435 NEMEDESLL

>member
-8 MENLKD
+8 IENLKD
-14 KEKKVTSASTK
+14 
-25 KTSEP
+25 
-30 SKTSTKEAKSTSRKN
+30 N
-45 TKDHISKIDT
+45 
-55 EKKVASKTSGA
+55 
-66 KKTSTKEVET
+66 
-76 KTEKSKVKETTNV
+76 
-89 QATQKA
+89 
-95 STNSKTANKNVA
+95 
-107 VNKVPTEKEKATNSL
+107 EKEKATVKASNSKKTNTTGKKNTTSKTTSKTTKAPEKTATSKTKKVVEKD
-122 NKKSTTSNTKKATN
+122 NKPAKTSTTKSATKTTAKSTTSKGTKA
-136 STSTKKGAE
+136 
-145 KTTTS
+145 TS
-150 KTKSKSNLSSAKT
+150 KTETKPKTDKVAETKASNAKTSTSKVSTSKVSVAKPKEDTKKTVAKSNSKSTTKKTTAQVAKKT
-163 EKKNEVPAKKVEE
+163 DAKELEEKKK
-176 TKKVKK
+176 T
-182 VEAKKQEVE
+182 VEAE

-221 KLEQKEKVAKELEKK
+221 KLEQKEKEAKELAKK
-236 ENKEIAKEKKN
+236 ENKEIEKEKQN
-247 TYSMEYYDLPYR
+247 TYNLEYYDLPYR

-299 DTYPVLLIHNDDRNY
+299 DTYPVLLIHNEDKNY

-332 DSKSKYTIQLGRKFK
+332 DSKSKYTIQLGRKFR
-347 DQARLVTINREQVKD
+347 DQAKLVTINKKQVKQ

-396 VYRNVKNYNES
+396 IYRNVKDYQEKV
-407 IVDISNLEFAKKM
+407 VDISNLEFAKKM

-435 KEMEDESLL
+435 KEMEEESLL

>member
-8 MENLKD
+8 IENLKD
-14 KEKKVTSASTK
+14 
-25 KTSEP
+25 
-30 SKTSTKEAKSTSRKN
+30 N
-45 TKDHISKIDT
+45 
-55 EKKVASKTSGA
+55 
-66 KKTSTKEVET
+66 
-76 KTEKSKVKETTNV
+76 
-89 QATQKA
+89 
-95 STNSKTANKNVA
+95 
-107 VNKVPTEKEKATNSL
+107 EKEKATVKASNSKKTNTTGKKNTTSKTTSKTTKAPEKTATSKTKKVVEKD
-122 NKKSTTSNTKKATN
+122 NKPAKTSTTKSATKTTAKSTTSKGTKA
-136 STSTKKGAE
+136 
-145 KTTTS
+145 TS
-150 KTKSKSNLSSAKT
+150 KTETKPKTDKVAETKASNAKTSTSKVSTSKVSVAKPKEDTKKTVAKSNSKSTTKKTTAQVAKKT
-163 EKKNEVPAKKVEE
+163 DAKELEEKKK
-176 TKKVKK
+176 T
-182 VEAKKQEVE
+182 VEAE

-221 KLEQKEKVAKELEKK
+221 KLEQKEKEAKELAKK
-236 ENKEIAKEKKN
+236 ENKEIEKEKQN
-247 TYSMEYYDLPYR
+247 TYNLEYYDLPYR

-284 DRERYIKAF
+284 DRERYIKVF

-299 DTYPVLLIHNDDRNY
+299 DTYPVLLIHNEDKNY

-332 DSKSKYTIQLGRKFK
+332 DSKSKYTIQLGRKFR
-347 DQARLVTINREQVKD
+347 DQARLVTINKKQVKQ

-396 VYRNVKNYNES
+396 IYRNVKDYQEKV
-407 IVDISNLEFAKKM
+407 VDISNLEFAKKM

-435 KEMEDESLL
+435 KEMEEESLL